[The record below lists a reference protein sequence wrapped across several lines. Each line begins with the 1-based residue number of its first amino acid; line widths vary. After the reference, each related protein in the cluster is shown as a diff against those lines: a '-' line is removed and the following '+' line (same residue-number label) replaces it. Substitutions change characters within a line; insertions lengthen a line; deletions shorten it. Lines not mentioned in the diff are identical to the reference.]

1 MASHEQIVLDE
12 TLKEALQQDDVAA
25 ARCALEKG
33 ADANGWVP
41 VHEHMLLGA
50 AANGSAEMIGLLLE
64 FGANPLATDR
74 DNKNAYHKLAQA
86 AMPLSDARC
95 AKAIRRL
102 KDVGPYVEDAPNER
116 NETPLHYTA
125 VLDLPECSRALVVD
139 CGAELD
145 SADMN
150 GNTPAHRAVEK
161 NNTAVLYE
169 LLLLGADVHVA
180 NRDGLDVTA
189 LAEAGKHTEALGV
202 LEHFAALPHVDVT
215 QPDLLHALQT
225 EQGLLN
231 PKFWQQAEQ
240 GLATLEAQGT
250 PLSLEMLNARDAN
263 GQTPLEFAYRCGKLD
278 AVVAHVGKQGHVRP
292 QDLRNAEGKPTAFCA
307 LMVENEKI
315 GSLFREEQWKTADA
329 ASLRDAYAALP
340 PEGRQQVRNYYQ
352 LQTRMEMA
360 QNSAVGR

>member
-1 MASHEQIVLDE
+1 MVSHEQIVLDE
-12 TLKEALQQDDVAA
+12 ALKEALQQDDVDA
-25 ARCALEKG
+25 ARLALEKG

-41 VHEHMLLGA
+41 VHECMLLGA
-50 AANGSAEMIGLLLE
+50 AANGSAEMIELLLE

-95 AKAIRRL
+95 AKAIRTL

-116 NETPLHYTA
+116 NETPLHYAA

-180 NRDGLDVTA
+180 NGDGLDVSA
-189 LAEAGKHTEALGV
+189 LAATGKHTEALGV
-202 LEHFAALPHVDVT
+202 LEHFAALPQVDVT
-215 QPDLLHALQT
+215 QPDLLHVLHREKA
-225 EQGLLN
+225 LLN

-240 GLATLEAQGT
+240 ALATLEVQDT
-250 PLSLEMLNARDAN
+250 PLSLDMLNARDAN

-278 AVVAHVGKQGHVRP
+278 AMLAHVNKQGHVRS
-292 QDLRNAEGKPTAFCA
+292 QDLRSAEGKPTAFCT
-307 LMVENEKI
+307 LMVESGKVGN
-315 GSLFREEQWKTADA
+315 LFREEQWKTADA
-329 ASLRDAYAALP
+329 ASLREAYAALP
-340 PEGRQQVRNYYQ
+340 AEGRKQVRNYYQ
-352 LQTRMEMA
+352 LQSRVEMA
-360 QNSAVGR
+360 QNSAIGR

>member
-1 MASHEQIVLDE
+1 MVSHEQIVLDE
-12 TLKEALQQDDVAA
+12 ALKEALQQDDVDT
-25 ARCALEKG
+25 ARRALEKG

-41 VHEHMLLGA
+41 VHECMLLGA
-50 AANGSAEMIGLLLE
+50 AANGSAEMIELLLE

-95 AKAIRRL
+95 AKAIRAL

-116 NETPLHYTA
+116 NETPLHYAA
-125 VLDLPECSRALVVD
+125 VLDLPDCSRALVVD

-145 SADMN
+145 STDMN

-169 LLLLGADVHVA
+169 LLLLGTDIGAQ

-189 LAEAGKHTEALGV
+189 FAQEGKHTEALGV
-202 LEHFAALPHVDVT
+202 LEHFAALPEVDVT
-215 QPDLLHALQT
+215 QSDLLAALDAGN
-225 EQGLLN
+225 GLLN

-240 GLATLEAQGT
+240 AIATLEEQDT
-250 PLSLEMLNARDAN
+250 PLSLEALNARDAM
-263 GQTPLEFAYRCGKLD
+263 GQTPLQFAYRCGKLD
-278 AVVAHVGKQGHVRP
+278 VVLEHIGKQGHVRP
-292 QDLRNAEGKPTAFCA
+292 QDLRSAEGKPTAFCE
-307 LMVENEKI
+307 LLVENGKV
-315 GSLFREEQWKTADA
+315 GGLFREEQWKSADV

-340 PEGRQQVRNYYQ
+340 PEGRKQVRNYYQ
-352 LQTRMEMA
+352 LQSRVEMA
-360 QNSAVGR
+360 QNSGIGR